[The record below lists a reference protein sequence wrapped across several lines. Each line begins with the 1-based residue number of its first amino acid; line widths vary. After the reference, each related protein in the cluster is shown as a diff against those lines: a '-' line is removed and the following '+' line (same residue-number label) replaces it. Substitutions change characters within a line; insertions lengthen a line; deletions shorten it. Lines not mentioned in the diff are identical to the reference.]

1 MKLAIGSDHA
11 GFKLKEKIKAQ
22 LLAEGHELVDL
33 GCHSTDST
41 DYPDYGYAVS
51 RAVARGEFEKGIL
64 VCSTGIGMSMTANK
78 VAGIRAALC
87 HDLFTAEMSRKH
99 NDANVLALGASCVG
113 EKLGVEIVETWLASP
128 FEGGRH
134 QRRVNKI
141 MARER

>member
-11 GFKLKEKIKAQ
+11 GFILKEKIKAQ
-22 LLAEGHELVDL
+22 LLAEGHQLSDL

-51 RAVARGEFEKGIL
+51 RAVAQGVCEKGIL
-64 VCSTGIGMSMTANK
+64 ICSTGIGMSMTANK

-87 HDLFTAEMSRKH
+87 HDLFTAEMSRRH
-99 NDANVLALGASCVG
+99 NDANVLTLGAHSVD
-113 EKLGVEIVETWLASP
+113 EKLGVEIAEKWLATP

-134 QRRVNKI
+134 QLRVDKI
-141 MARER
+141 TAGEC

>member
-11 GFKLKEKIKAQ
+11 GFILKEKIKAQ
-22 LLAEGHELVDL
+22 LLSDGHELVDL
-33 GCHSTDST
+33 GCHSTDSA

-51 RAVARGEFEKGIL
+51 HAVARGECEKGIL
-64 VCSTGIGMSMTANK
+64 VCSTGIGMSMAANK

-99 NDANVLALGASCVG
+99 NDANVLALGAKCVG
-113 EKLGVEIVETWLASP
+113 EKLGVEIAETWLATP

-134 QRRVNKI
+134 QRRVDKI
-141 MARER
+141 MAGEC